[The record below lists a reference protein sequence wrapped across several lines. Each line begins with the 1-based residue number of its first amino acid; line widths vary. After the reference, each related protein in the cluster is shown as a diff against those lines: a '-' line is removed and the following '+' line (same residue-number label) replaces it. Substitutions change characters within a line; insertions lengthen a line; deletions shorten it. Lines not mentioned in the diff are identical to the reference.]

1 MAVPFLVLIAL
12 SAAAGAL
19 TFALTAWVQ
28 RRGHAVPVSVTAA
41 RAVGEALGHRAR
53 LRRMVIRRLDPAA
66 ATGLALTL
74 ALLLAVGG
82 GLVLALLS
90 YLIRANDTLA
100 QLDTSVAEWGDAHA
114 TTLSTDAIEVATT
127 LGETWFVVLAAVAVA
142 VAETIR
148 VPTRWVVPFL
158 MVVIVGNNLLTHA
171 VKDLAD
177 RVRPDLN
184 PVAQTLGPSFPSGHS
199 STAAAF
205 YLAAAL
211 VLSRRRPRATRALL
225 AAVAVAL
232 AIAVGGSRVLL
243 DVHWLSDV
251 IAGVMLGWAWFALCA
266 IAFGG
271 RMLRLGAPAT
281 TAKVVAAATTPT
293 DEQPKRAADVL
304 P

>member
-1 MAVPFLVLIAL
+1 
-12 SAAAGAL
+12 
-19 TFALTAWVQ
+19 
-28 RRGHAVPVSVTAA
+28 
-41 RAVGEALGHRAR
+41 
-53 LRRMVIRRLDPAA
+53 MVIKRLDAAA

-82 GLVLALLS
+82 GLVLAVLS

-114 TTLSTDAIEVATT
+114 TTLSTDAIEIATMF
-127 LGETWFVVLAAVAVA
+127 GETWFVVLAGAVVAV
-142 VAETIR
+142 VETIR
-148 VPTRWVVPFL
+148 VPTRWVAPFVA
-158 MVVIVGNNLLTHA
+158 VVIVGNNLLTHA

-184 PVAQTLGPSFPSGHS
+184 PVAHTLGPSFPSGHS

-211 VLSRRRPRATRALL
+211 VLSRRRPRGTRARL
-225 AAVAVAL
+225 AGVAVAL
-232 AIAVGGSRVLL
+232 AVAVGGSRVLL

-271 RMLRLGAPAT
+271 RMLRFGAPAT
-281 TAKVVAAATTPT
+281 AAKDVAAATTPT
-293 DEQPKRAADVL
+293 DEPKRAADAL